1 MKPWPKHPRDIY
13 PAQLNVYSDTWK
25 AALQDY
31 ERARADAAIA
41 KLRVAVAF
49 IAEAHEE
56 HCESV
61 MGPPGP
67 FPCNCRRGDVLA
79 QIGELPEG

>member
-1 MKPWPKHPRDIY
+1 MKPWPEKPDDLYYEGISEL
-13 PAQLNVYSDTWK
+13 AM
-25 AALQDY
+25 Y
-31 ERARADAAIA
+31 ERARAEAAMER
-41 KLRVAVAF
+41 LRVAVAF

-79 QIGELPEG
+79 QIGKLPKD